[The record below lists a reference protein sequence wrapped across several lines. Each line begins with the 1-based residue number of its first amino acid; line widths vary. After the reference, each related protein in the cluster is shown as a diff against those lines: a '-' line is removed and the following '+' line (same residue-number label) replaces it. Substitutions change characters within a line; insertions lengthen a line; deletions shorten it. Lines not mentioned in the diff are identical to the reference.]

1 MKVKYLLLVI
11 LVFMMC
17 GCTAEVNLDIS
28 DDKIKESVNITF
40 YQNALYPKEI
50 IKTSFRNYIP
60 IYASDLIVDTE
71 ADEPYPDIKYYEKT
85 ETDLGDGYLFNY
97 KYNFN
102 IDEYRE
108 ARTIK
113 DGFKSYN
120 VSYDNTS
127 NTLTLSTNSG
137 RILYFDDYPL
147 LEEVTVNIKTDYLV
161 EENNADKVDSNTYT
175 WVFDRDSN
183 KNINMV
189 IDTTETIKEIDSRKS
204 NNTMI
209 IVSIVLVI
217 GVILLLLFVKYKKN
231 DKI

>member
-1 MKVKYLLLVI
+1 M
-11 LVFMMC
+11 
-17 GCTAEVNLDIS
+17 
-28 DDKIKESVNITF
+28 
-40 YQNALYPKEI
+40 
-50 IKTSFRNYIP
+50 
-60 IYASDLIVDTE
+60 
-71 ADEPYPDIKYYEKT
+71 
-85 ETDLGDGYLFNY
+85 
-97 KYNFN
+97 
-102 IDEYRE
+102 
-108 ARTIK
+108 
-113 DGFKSYN
+113 
-120 VSYDNTS
+120 
-127 NTLTLSTNSG
+127 
-137 RILYFDDYPL
+137 

-161 EENNADKVDSNTYT
+161 EEDNADKVDGNTYT

>member
-231 DKI
+231 NKI